1 MGGWSGMGNK
11 RVLGLSFT
19 NPLNWALG
27 GLVVRIWRI
36 YTVEKARSQDGAVV
50 VSAHPHIFLD

>member
-1 MGGWSGMGNK
+1 MGGWFGMRNK
-11 RVLGLSFT
+11 RALGLSLT
-19 NPLNWALG
+19 NPLIWALG

-50 VSAHPHIFLD
+50 VSAHPQIFLG